1 MSVSVYSAIAAF
13 LWFDLFVLLFSFLRW
28 KLNLLLGYQIF
39 PLMFLVVLS
48 LVRLVAPVEMP
59 FAVIV
64 DSANIMPFFLDPL
77 GIALFSIGGVAV
89 TVGWVLLLG
98 VSLVAAVLLIRFL
111 VLTRRKLRCLG
122 CFAPTEDQRLLD
134 IFARV
139 KQGTLPPGR
148 VPCASPTGPPA
159 PACLG
164 FFTPPSS
171 CPGRCATSPMR
182 RSITC

>member
-1 MSVSVYSAIAAF
+1 MSISFYSVIVAF

-48 LVRLVAPVEMP
+48 LVRLLTPVEMP

-77 GIALFSIGGVAV
+77 GIALFSIGGVEV

-111 VLTRRKLRCLG
+111 VLTRRKLR
-122 CFAPTEDQRLLD
+122 
-134 IFARV
+134 
-139 KQGTLPPGR
+139 
-148 VPCASPTGPPA
+148 
-159 PACLG
+159 
-164 FFTPPSS
+164 
-171 CPGRCATSPMR
+171 
-182 RSITC
+182 